1 MLMRS
6 SGFLKGVV
14 LAADAALPKV
24 KRKILIADAATLA
37 AKEIVLKIPEKITP
51 PCTLDTAHVFA
62 PWLKYRQKEPMEK
75 LSVQVATRVGSLA
88 RRCTQV
94 STKKS
99 IEYVTT
105 FPDLDFAA
113 LLGGA
118 QTVVKHFA
126 PEVSNKILTE
136 DWTEFG
142 RALPELVLQYEQNGV
157 PKEGILELL
166 TMEYTRTRLRSVA
179 SFGASLKNLFTGGGW
194 YGWLEVHTIPEL
206 ASVRVDKEDWG
217 ESPKGR
223 GVSPGK
229 HHVSAKKER
238 LGGEQD
244 TVVPAAGSRV
254 IDLALA

>member
-1 MLMRS
+1 MVMKS
-6 SGFLKGVV
+6 SGFLRGVV

-24 KRKILIADAATLA
+24 KRKILLADAATLA
-37 AKEIVLKIPEKITP
+37 SKEVVLKIPKRITA

-62 PWLKYRQKEPMEK
+62 PWLAYREK
-75 LSVQVATRVGSLA
+75 KPVGTLSGQVATRVDSLA
-88 RRCTQV
+88 LKCMQV
-94 STKKS
+94 STEDS
-99 IEYVTT
+99 IGYETILADQ
-105 FPDLDFAA
+105 DLAA

-126 PEVSNKILTE
+126 PQVSNAMLME
-136 DWTEFG
+136 DWTEIAS
-142 RALPELVLQYEQNGV
+142 ALPALVHQYEQNGV
-157 PKEGILELL
+157 PKAGIQELI
-166 TMEYTRTRLRSVA
+166 TMEYTRARLLSVA
-179 SFGASLKNLFTGGGW
+179 SFGGSIKKLITGGGW

-229 HHVSAKKER
+229 HHVRAQKER

-244 TVVPAAGSRV
+244 TDVPATGSKLV
-254 IDLALA
+254 ELALT